1 MEEGMASV
9 QRVLVLGGGVVGV
22 TSAYYLNQ
30 RGFHVTLVERRP
42 EVGLETSFANGSLI
56 TPSMSDPWAAPG
68 LPWKILKWIGRED
81 SPFLLRARALPGL
94 LSWGLR
100 FLGCCDEATWRRN
113 TGTILRI
120 ARHSQNAL
128 DALSEETGIRYDRS
142 RRGTLRLFR
151 DPLSMENAKRS
162 AEVVGA
168 HGVAYTMLD
177 RDGCQQLEPALTPQ
191 IGKISGGIH
200 FPEDDSGDAFK
211 FTQALAELCG
221 REGVEFRYGVSVQGL
236 EADGDAIS
244 GVRTDGETL
253 TADRY
258 LVALGNGSAPL
269 LRGLGIRLPIYPVKG
284 YSATLATEGWNNA
297 PRVPMVDDGRKIG
310 IVPLGDRLRVAGTAE
325 FGGYD
330 TALNPQRGA
339 TLIENLRE
347 LFPDCPN
354 QESAEHWTGLRPT
367 TPDGIPILGTTPYS
381 NLYLNAGHG
390 HLGWT
395 LSCGSA
401 EALADLM
408 AGRRPGFEL
417 DGMTLDRF

>member
-1 MEEGMASV
+1 MASV
-9 QRVLVLGGGVVGV
+9 QRVLILGGGIIGV
-22 TSAYYLNQ
+22 TSAYYLNR

-42 EVGLETSFANGSLI
+42 KVGLETSFANGSLI

-100 FLGCCDEATWRRN
+100 FLRCCDEATWRRN
-113 TGTILRI
+113 TGTIFRI
-120 ARHSQNAL
+120 ARHSQEAL
-128 DALSEETGIRYDRS
+128 RALSEETGIRYDLS

-151 DPLSMENAKRS
+151 DSLSMENTKRS

-168 HGVAYTMLD
+168 HGVSYTPLD
-177 RDGCQQLEPALTPQ
+177 RDACLHLEPALAPRIEQ
-191 IGKISGGIH
+191 ISGGIH

-211 FTQALAELCG
+211 FAQALAELC
-221 REGVEFRYGVSVQGL
+221 REQGVEFRYGVTVRRL
-236 EADGDAIS
+236 ETAGGSIS
-244 GVRTDGETL
+244 GVTTDGETL

-269 LRGLGIRLPIYPVKG
+269 LRSLGIRLPIYPVKG
-284 YSATLATEGWNNA
+284 YSATLTTEGWNNA

-325 FGGYD
+325 FAGYD
-330 TALNPQRGA
+330 TALNPRRGA
-339 TLIENLRE
+339 SLIENMRE

-354 QESAEHWTGLRPT
+354 QESAQHWTGLRPT
-367 TPDGIPILGTTPYS
+367 TPDGIPILGATPYG
-381 NLYLNAGHG
+381 NLYVNSGHG

-408 AGRRPGFEL
+408 IGRTPGFEL